1 MHKLDASLAMGA
13 GSLLAL
19 TGMGAAGALAPVA
32 PAQAATQEAPAPVV
46 AATVNSSAP
55 APHPAV
61 VAGDFAYT
69 QDAVDSLDTIKANIG
84 GTKYL
89 CGSNVDLVPTAP
101 EDWTIKVT
109 GAVSNEVEAT
119 FEELCATNEV
129 QSTLMGCSCAGNPV
143 DGRASVNAQIT
154 GIPLMALFSM
164 AGVDADANT
173 VVFESADG
181 YEVALP
187 LSYVTQRYCPIVFA
201 VNGADLAESVGGTNQ
216 LWLGATSAKY
226 FARDIVSITLEA
238 RDTPPAAPGTEDD
251 DATSNL
257 PNVGVFF
264 GGEVE

>member
-1 MHKLDASLAMGA
+1 MHKLDASLAVGA

-19 TGMGAAGALAPVA
+19 TGMGAAAGLAPTA
-32 PAQAATQEAPAPVV
+32 PAVAQEAPAPAVIAV
-46 AATVNSSAP
+46 DGTAP
-55 APHPAV
+55 APRPAV
-61 VAGDFAYT
+61 VEGDFAYT
-69 QDAVDSLDTIKANIG
+69 QTEVDSLDTIKANIG

-101 EDWTIKVT
+101 ENWTLKVT
-109 GAVSNEVEAT
+109 GAVNQEVEAT
-119 FEELCATNEV
+119 FEELCATTEV

-143 DGRASVNAQIT
+143 DGRASVNAEIT
-154 GIPLMALFSM
+154 GIPLMALLSM
-164 AGVDADANT
+164 AGVESGANT
-173 VVFESADG
+173 VVFSSADG

-187 LSYVTQRYCPIVFA
+187 LTYVTQRYCPIVFA

-226 FARDIVSITLEA
+226 FARDITTITLEQ
-238 RDTPPAAPGTEDD
+238 RDVVPAAPGAEED
-251 DATSNL
+251 DATANL

>member
-1 MHKLDASLAMGA
+1 MQKLDATIAVGA

-19 TGMGAAGALAPVA
+19 TGMGAAGILSSVA
-32 PAQAATQEAPAPVV
+32 PAQAQDAPAPAV
-46 AATVNSSAP
+46 AAVQDATDAP
-55 APHPAV
+55 RPAT

-69 QDAVDSLDTIKANIG
+69 QDEVDSLDTIKANIG

-101 EDWTIKVT
+101 ENWTLKVT
-109 GAVSNEVEAT
+109 GAVNNEVEAT
-119 FEELCATNEV
+119 FEELCATTEV
-129 QSTLMGCSCAGNPV
+129 QTTLMGCSCAGNPV
-143 DGRASVNAQIT
+143 DGRASVSAQVT

-164 AGVDADANT
+164 AGVDGDANT
-173 VVFESADG
+173 VVFSSADG
-181 YEVALP
+181 YEIALP
-187 LSYVTQRYCPIVFA
+187 LSYVSQRYCPIVFA

-216 LWLGATSAKY
+216 LWLGATAAKY
-226 FARDIVSITLEA
+226 FARDITTITLEA

-251 DATSNL
+251 DVTANL